1 MVTSSSAAVCLAAVF
16 LVPLLILV
24 TIGSMVLMME
34 AIVSMIV
41 SVSAV
46 LLRSA
51 PASALLLLVVVP

>member
-51 PASALLLLVVVP
+51 PASALLLVVVP